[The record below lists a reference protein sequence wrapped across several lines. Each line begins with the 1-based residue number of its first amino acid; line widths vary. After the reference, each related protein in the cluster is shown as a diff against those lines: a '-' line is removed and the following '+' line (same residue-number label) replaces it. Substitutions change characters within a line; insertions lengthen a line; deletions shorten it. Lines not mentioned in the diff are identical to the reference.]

1 MALLQSFPMGGGTLL
16 YEKKIQYKTSAPN
29 SYTESV
35 NIDVSPYSR
44 VVIFD
49 VRRGGSETGW
59 YDYFGEVTVP
69 IAQIDAETTVYKI
82 LGGSSAYSTVIISTA
97 KKITSITINAGIS
110 SNTLYWTD
118 FLVYG
123 FK

>member
-1 MALLQSFPMGGGTLL
+1 MALLQSFPVGGGTLL
-16 YEKKIQYKTSAPN
+16 YEKKLQYKTSTPN

-49 VRRGGSETGW
+49 VRRGGSATGW
-59 YDYFGEVTVP
+59 YDYFGEITAPVT
-69 IAQIDAETTVYKI
+69 QIDAETTVYKI
-82 LGGSSAYSTVIISTA
+82 LGGSSSFSTVTISAAKIITG
-97 KKITSITINAGIS
+97 ITINAGIS
-110 SNTLYWTD
+110 SNTAYWTD